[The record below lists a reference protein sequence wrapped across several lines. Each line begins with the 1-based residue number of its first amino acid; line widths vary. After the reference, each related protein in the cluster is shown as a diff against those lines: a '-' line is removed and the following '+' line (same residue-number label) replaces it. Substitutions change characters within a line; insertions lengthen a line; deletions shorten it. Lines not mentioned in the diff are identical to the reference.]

1 MLLMGH
7 MIGKLNKN
15 SKILAVKYYFYVS
28 IVMVVP
34 LGHVPLHHIYL

>member
-28 IVMVVP
+28 IVRGCKLNCVSKE
-34 LGHVPLHHIYL
+34 